1 MNETEQIRA
10 LAAEHG
16 LEVREPTAGHV
27 QLLGRGMLVNWY
39 PTSKRRTA
47 YCAGAHAGRP
57 YCTARDVIEL
67 ALGQAP
73 EASQKRAK
81 RNSSRM
87 RRMRRKLHA
96 ADPRCHWCRAELELE
111 ASTVDH
117 VIPLSRGGSNR
128 DDNVVLA
135 CQPCNQRRGNA
146 LPGSEAAP

>member
-57 YCTARDVIEL
+57 YCTAQDVLAL
-67 ALGQAP
+67 ALGVAP
-73 EASQKRAK
+73 EASPKRAR

-87 RRMRRKLHA
+87 KKKRRKLHA
-96 ADPRCHWCRAELELE
+96 ADPRCHWCRAPLDLEE
-111 ASTVDH
+111 STVDH
-117 VIPLSRGGSNR
+117 LIPLSRGGANR
-128 DDNVVLA
+128 DDNLVLA
-135 CQPCNQRRGNA
+135 CKPCNHSRGDA
-146 LPGSEAAP
+146 LPTTEAQP